1 MTSSIITAVV
11 LVLLVAGYVRSVL
24 LWRVR
29 SRGKP
34 LPPGPNGLLFIGN
47 ILNMPKVRPWLGL
60 RDMCKKYGKSTILS
74 LYSSPGLMPRPPAG
88 DVLCFKIFN
97 EYVIILGSAATV
109 LEYLDRRSA
118 NTSDRKQTQSLLLCV
133 NLIL

>member
-1 MTSSIITAVV
+1 MTFSIITAVV

-34 LPPGPNGLLFIGN
+34 LPPGPNGLPFIGN
-47 ILNMPKVRPWLGL
+47 ILSMPKVRPWLGL
-60 RDMCKKYGKSTILS
+60 RDMCKKYGESTILS
-74 LYSSPGLMPRPPAG
+74 PYPSQVLMRSPAG

-133 NLIL
+133 NIIL